1 MDIAQFVSSLPEAV
15 LTGENITLPNSVIR
29 KILTFGEINKD
40 DIFYHLG
47 CGVGNAVQI
56 ASKEFGVQRSIGIE
70 IDYEMASI
78 ARNKTCRLENTRII
92 VDDIR
97 NISLSD
103 ATVILFWFTDERIIE
118 KMTTKFEKEAPD
130 NVRIITILSPLKLIR
145 PSKVAFPFF
154 MSEKPFE
161 YLKDIQEQI
170 EIIHG
175 VRCLDFTASWNLANR
190 YVVEMEVVPHEYQR
204 FVTMIQC
211 MVMWINAWNMGIS
224 CEPEIPPPVKAYMG
238 ILREFFDLDLAG
250 MIE

>member
-1 MDIAQFVSSLPEAV
+1 MDIAEFVSSLPEAV

-29 KILTFGEINKD
+29 KIFRFGEINKD

-56 ASKEFGVQRSIGIE
+56 ASREFGVQRSVGVE
-70 IDYEMASI
+70 INYEMASL
-78 ARNKTCRLENTRII
+78 ARNKTRRLENTRII

-118 KMTTKFEKEAPD
+118 QMTSKFEKETPD
-130 NVRIITILSPLKLIR
+130 NVRVITILSPLKLIT

-154 MSEKPFE
+154 MSKKPFE
-161 YLKDIQEQI
+161 YLNDIQEQI

-190 YVVEMEVVPHEYQR
+190 YIVEMDIVPHEYQR

-224 CEPEIPPPVKAYMG
+224 CETEIPPPVKAYVG
-238 ILREFFDLDLAG
+238 ILKEFFDLDLSG